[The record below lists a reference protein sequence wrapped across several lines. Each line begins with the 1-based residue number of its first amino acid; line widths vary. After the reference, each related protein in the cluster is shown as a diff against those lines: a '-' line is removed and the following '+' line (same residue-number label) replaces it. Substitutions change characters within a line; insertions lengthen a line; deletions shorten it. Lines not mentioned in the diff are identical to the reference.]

1 MLCSS
6 FWDGSLETRQLNATR
21 IWNDARGLLGL
32 PPLSVDEVWRGDFFS
47 LDEVE
52 KTTCDG
58 FTYKDNWKCG
68 NNFFQFNLRDKCDAV
83 TTTSEDESE
92 FVFSF
97 VRDPLERFESA
108 YREVAMWIYD
118 LRCETP
124 STVLPE
130 YNLTC
135 AALRDPDMLHVYA
148 ERVLL
153 HFLDAHTYS
162 FVYKHFALQSTFLL
176 STSPRPRW
184 VGRLECAAREWSS
197 MCREVACPHS
207 LQTYADLD
215 KTLGGHPVS
224 SSDGLHHG
232 EGYRRLLREKPV
244 WQRVIS
250 TLVALDYDCFEST
263 CPLPSAPPPSAPPPS
278 PPPPSPPP
286 PSPPPPS
293 PPPPSSPPPSAPPP
307 SSPPPPLVPPP
318 LGPPSTVDLPSPLWL
333 ICLLPFAFVA
343 LVVLR
348 DESEPDVEHAVLLES

>member
-1 MLCSS
+1 MWCSS
-6 FWDGSLETRQLNATR
+6 FWDGSLATRQLNATR
-21 IWNDARGLLGL
+21 IWNDARGLLDL
-32 PPLSVDEVWRGDFFS
+32 PPLGVDEVWRSDFFS

-68 NNFFQFNLRDKCDAV
+68 NDFFQFNLRDKCNAV
-83 TTTSEDESE
+83 TTTSEDGSE

-118 LRCETP
+118 LRCEMPT
-124 STVLPE
+124 TVLPE

-153 HFLDAHTYS
+153 HFLDAHTYR

-184 VGRLECAAREWSS
+184 VGRLECAAEEWGR
-197 MCREVACPHS
+197 MCREFTCPES
-207 LQTYADLD
+207 LQRYADLD
-215 KTLGGHPVS
+215 KTLGRHPVS

-244 WQRVIS
+244 WKRVIS
-250 TLVALDYDCFEST
+250 TLVALDNDCFDFT
-263 CPLPSAPPPSAPPPS
+263 CPPS
-278 PPPPSPPP
+278 PASPPSFAPPA
-286 PSPPPPS
+286 SPQ
-293 PPPPSSPPPSAPPP
+293 PSSPPPLQPN
-307 SSPPPPLVPPP
+307 
-318 LGPPSTVDLPSPLWL
+318 VDIPSPLWVFCL
-333 ICLLPFAFVA
+333 IPFAFVA

-348 DESEPDVEHAVLLES
+348 DESEPDVEHAVLLEH